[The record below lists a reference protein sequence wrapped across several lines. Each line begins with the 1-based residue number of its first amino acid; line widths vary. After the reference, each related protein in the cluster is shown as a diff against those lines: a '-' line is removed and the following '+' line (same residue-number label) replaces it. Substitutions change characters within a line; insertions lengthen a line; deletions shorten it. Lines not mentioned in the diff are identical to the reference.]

1 MPESLLGMIRLNF
14 FYPFGYIVSTYSENQ
29 KWELMKHSGNTQ
41 PKAVIKKQE
50 CNKPYSLIF
59 VLTLQTDLKT

>member
-29 KWELMKHSGNTQ
+29 KWELEKKHTGNTQ

-59 VLTLQTDLKT
+59 VFTLQ